1 MEIAGYSPLVQ
12 VYMPN
17 LAMARLA
24 ILESWRRCGTVDDM
38 GGGTSCRYGD
48 IHWNVIGGL
57 EYYAV
62 ICQSL
67 FGCNLPKSF

>member
-38 GGGTSCRYGD
+38 GGEGLSVD
-48 IHWNVIGGL
+48 IETFTGMLLVVWNIML
-57 EYYAV
+57 
-62 ICQSL
+62 
-67 FGCNLPKSF
+67 